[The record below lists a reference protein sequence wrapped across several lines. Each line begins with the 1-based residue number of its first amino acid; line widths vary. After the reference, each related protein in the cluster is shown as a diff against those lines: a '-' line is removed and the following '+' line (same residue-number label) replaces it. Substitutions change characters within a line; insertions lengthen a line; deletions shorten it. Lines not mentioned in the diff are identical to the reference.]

1 MPKSAIER
9 LPLHLRTPALR
20 KLSANANAPGGTKKQ
35 TGGRPQRP
43 FAQAVQ
49 GRLGIIL
56 IEAIPSGPLAVKV
69 GAFNRSLGSGLTDN
83 TIGIT
88 GTGAAGSP
96 ATFTDSALTRTFTY
110 GGAGVKDITAAMAGD
125 VNATGA
131 ARVTV

>member
-20 KLSANANAPGGTKKQ
+20 KLSANANAPGGAKRQ

-56 IEAIPSGPLAVKV
+56 IEAIPAGALAVTV
-69 GAFNRSLGSGLTDN
+69 GAHNRNLGSGLTNN

-110 GGAGVKDITAAMAGD
+110 GSAGVKDITAAMAGD
-125 VNATGA
+125 VDAVGAT
-131 ARVTV
+131 RVTV

>member
-1 MPKSAIER
+1 MKSAIER

-35 TGGRPQRP
+35 TGGRPQVP

-49 GRLGIIL
+49 SRLGIIL
-56 IEAIPSGPLAVKV
+56 IEVVPTGPLAVKV
-69 GAFNRSLGSGLTDN
+69 GAANRKLGSGLTNN

-96 ATFTDSALTRTFTY
+96 ATFSDSSQTTFTY

-125 VNATGA
+125 VNAVGA